1 MYGPLAETIAMGHGT
16 QGALRSS
23 VPAAFLTGTWPNITR
38 NAIVNCAEMVTYDVI
53 KEKLLDSHL
62 FTGESG

>member
-1 MYGPLAETIAMGHGT
+1 MQVGVLH
-16 QGALRSS
+16 SS